1 MLGSFLRGLHSKLK
15 SSVTCLVFGVRLA
28 QQAQSVVKGG
38 FGEACTA
45 SSKVKLGL
53 LLKGCHASP
62 CVWVSRDARAGCI
75 LELTDNQNDI
85 LKKMWLP
92 EACSI

>member
-1 MLGSFLRGLHSKLK
+1 MKLARQAEK
-15 SSVTCLVFGVRLA
+15 FSYVFGFWREA
-28 QQAQSVVKGG
+28 SQSVVKGG

-62 CVWVSRDARAGCI
+62 CV
-75 LELTDNQNDI
+75 
-85 LKKMWLP
+85 
-92 EACSI
+92 

>member
-1 MLGSFLRGLHSKLK
+1 MKLAQQAEK
-15 SSVTCLVFGVRLA
+15 FSYVLVFGVRLA

-62 CVWVSRDARAGCI
+62 CV
-75 LELTDNQNDI
+75 
-85 LKKMWLP
+85 
-92 EACSI
+92 